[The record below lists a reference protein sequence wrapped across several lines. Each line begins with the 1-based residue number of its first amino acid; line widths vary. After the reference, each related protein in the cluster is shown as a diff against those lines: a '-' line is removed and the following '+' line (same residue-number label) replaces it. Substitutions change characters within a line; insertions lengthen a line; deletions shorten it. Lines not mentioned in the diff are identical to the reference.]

1 VRGENERCEKDRKI
15 EYAMRL
21 IDKLL
26 ENNDTFFSNDYLNSD
41 GRRLFEEFSR
51 IMLEKHPWLKKRI
64 RKIRRDPSIHR
75 IIDLRIEL
83 EH

>member
-1 VRGENERCEKDRKI
+1 VRGENDHIEKDSRI

-21 IDKLL
+21 IDELL
-26 ENNDTFFSNDYLNSD
+26 ENTDAFFSDDYLNSD

-51 IMLEKHPWLKKRI
+51 IMLEKYPWLKKRI

-75 IIDLRIEL
+75 IIDLRVEL

>member
-1 VRGENERCEKDRKI
+1 VIGENEHYEKDRRI

-26 ENNDTFFSNDYLNSD
+26 ENSDTFFSGDYLNSD

-51 IMLEKHPWLKKRI
+51 IVLEKYPWLKKRI
-64 RKIRRDPSIHR
+64 RRIRRDPSIHR
-75 IIDLRIEL
+75 IIDLRVEL

>member
-1 VRGENERCEKDRKI
+1 MRDDSEHCEKDRKL

-26 ENNDTFFSNDYLNSD
+26 ENSDAFFSGDYLNSD
-41 GRRLFEEFSR
+41 GRRVFEEFSR
-51 IMLEKHPWLKKRI
+51 IMLEKYPWLKRRI

-75 IIDLRIEL
+75 IIDLRVEL
-83 EH
+83 EQ